1 MGGKSDGSTKTT
13 ATGKQRKYN
22 TQNLSPVKTSEEARE
37 RGRNGGL
44 AAARNRRERKK
55 SAEILDILLKMP
67 LKSGPE
73 KSMLN
78 ARSLSKEDLEGTN
91 PVSGE
96 LLILSM
102 LQQALNGSTKC
113 MRMIHDILNE
123 NQTVRNVSPLDE
135 LADKIDEYKEENDEE
150 EEE

>member
-1 MGGKSDGSTKTT
+1 MAGKSDGNTKTT

-22 TQNLSPVKTSEEARE
+22 TQNLTPVKTSEEARIK
-37 RGRNGGL
+37 GRNGGL

-67 LKSGPE
+67 LKPGPE
-73 KSMLN
+73 KSILD
-78 ARSLSKEDLEGTN
+78 ARSLSKDDIEATN

-102 LQQALNGSTKC
+102 LKQALGGNTKC
-113 MRMIHDILNE
+113 MRMIIEMLNE
-123 NQTVRNVSPLDE
+123 GVQPETVSPLNE
-135 LADKIDEYKEENDEE
+135 LADKIDEYKDTEDED
-150 EEE
+150 

>member
-1 MGGKSDGSTKTT
+1 MDGKSDGSTKTT

-22 TQNLSPVKTSEEARE
+22 TQNLDPVKTSEEARK

-67 LKSGPE
+67 LKPGPE
-73 KSMLN
+73 KSILN

-102 LQQALNGSTKC
+102 LQQALKGNTKC
-113 MRMIHDILNE
+113 MRMIHEILNE

-135 LADKIDEYKEENDEE
+135 LAEKIDEYKEENDEE

>member
-1 MGGKSDGSTKTT
+1 MDGKSDGSTKTI

-22 TQNLSPVKTSEEARE
+22 TQNLDPVKSSEEARK

-67 LKSGPE
+67 LKPGPE
-73 KSMLN
+73 KSILN

-96 LLILSM
+96 LLVLSM
-102 LQQALNGSTKC
+102 LQQALKGNTKC
-113 MRMIHDILNE
+113 MRMIHEILNE
-123 NQTVRNVSPLDE
+123 DQTVRNVSPLNE
-135 LADKIDEYKEENDEE
+135 LAEKIDEYKDTENEEDE
-150 EEE
+150 